1 MTKLMVT
8 IISDSSLISDNFNF
22 NLKSKMKLLRN
33 VMTVIVFAT
42 FMIFLYTQRVK
53 KDYKIMRAFDWLISK
68 SDYQGNYIEQ
78 IKNLCGDLCDFKKE
92 IIPGKFMGSVKAK
105 VMQNV
110 QSKLSHF
117 HVPDRL

>member
-92 IIPGKFMGSVKAK
+92 IIPGEFMGSVKAK
-105 VMQNV
+105 VI
-110 QSKLSHF
+110 
-117 HVPDRL
+117 